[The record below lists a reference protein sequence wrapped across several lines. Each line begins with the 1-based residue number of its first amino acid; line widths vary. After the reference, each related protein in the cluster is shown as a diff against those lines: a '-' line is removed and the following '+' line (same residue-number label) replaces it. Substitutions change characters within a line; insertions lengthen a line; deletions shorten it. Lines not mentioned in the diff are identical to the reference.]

1 MLGPHLSEVGGYD
14 IRRWHQGTREREDS
28 SSNTCVCLI
37 FLHMFNGLAYQRVKS
52 TGGGRSCLTGA
63 MTSWDPHGQ
72 VHLDSLRTSFAE
84 AGLIDF
90 VQAAVTEVWR
100 INRERH
106 EPVEAYDD
114 AFTLSVL
121 SSRNLANRLLAEVP
135 DSAVLRASGVVAS
148 KELGSTVLHTPRAD
162 VRLVKAPFRSGRRPN
177 FEADFDWSGSEGRQ
191 AAALRNHAAY
201 NPPSR
206 NPQAEPLFEFPFPNV
221 ADEVTQCREVFLV
234 WGAELRTGLTAGWLG
249 LPTASAQRWIA
260 VTPVWWDEPPA
271 QDSSTSGEGPGSYD
285 GSTFGDKPAP
295 VPALALKPRRQEGG
309 NRL

>member
-1 MLGPHLSEVGGYD
+1 M
-14 IRRWHQGTREREDS
+14 R
-28 SSNTCVCLI
+28 VCLI
-37 FLHMFNGLAYQRVKS
+37 FLRRIHGSAHQRVEP
-52 TGGGRSCLTGA
+52 TTNDRFCLTGT

-90 VQAAVTEVWR
+90 VQAAAAEVWR

-162 VRLVKAPFRSGRRPN
+162 VRLVKAPFRSGRRPS
-177 FEADFDWSGSEGRQ
+177 FEVDFDWSDSEGRQ

-206 NPQAEPLFEFPFPNV
+206 NPQAEPLFEFPLPNA

-295 VPALALKPRRQEGG
+295 VPTLALKPRRQEGG

>member
-1 MLGPHLSEVGGYD
+1 
-14 IRRWHQGTREREDS
+14 
-28 SSNTCVCLI
+28 
-37 FLHMFNGLAYQRVKS
+37 
-52 TGGGRSCLTGA
+52 

-90 VQAAVTEVWR
+90 VQAAAAEVWR

-106 EPVEAYDD
+106 EPVEAHDD

-135 DSAVLRASGVVAS
+135 HSAVLRASGVVAS
-148 KELGSTVLHTPRAD
+148 KEFGSTVLHTPRAD
-162 VRLVKAPFRSGRRPN
+162 VRLVKAPFGSGRHPS
-177 FEADFDWSGSEGRQ
+177 FEADFDWSDSEGRQ

-201 NPPSR
+201 DPPSR
-206 NPQAEPLFEFPFPNV
+206 DPQAEPLFELPLPN
-221 ADEVTQCREVFLV
+221 AAEAVTHCREVFLV

-260 VTPVWWDEPPA
+260 VTPVWWDEPLA
-271 QDSSTSGEGPGSYD
+271 QDSSTSGEGRGSDD
-285 GSTFGDKPAP
+285 GSPFGDKPAP
-295 VPALALKPRRQEGG
+295 VPSLTLKPRRQEGG
-309 NRL
+309 TRL

>member
-1 MLGPHLSEVGGYD
+1 MADQPRTPRASGGVRRRLHL
-14 IRRWHQGTREREDS
+14 ERS
-28 SSNTCVCLI
+28 
-37 FLHMFNGLAYQRVKS
+37 
-52 TGGGRSCLTGA
+52 
-63 MTSWDPHGQ
+63 
-72 VHLDSLRTSFAE
+72 
-84 AGLIDF
+84 
-90 VQAAVTEVWR
+90 
-100 INRERH
+100 
-106 EPVEAYDD
+106 
-114 AFTLSVL
+114 
-121 SSRNLANRLLAEVP
+121 LLAESGQQV
-135 DSAVLRASGVVAS
+135 ARRGAGQCRAPSVW
-148 KELGSTVLHTPRAD
+148 GSCQQGARLDGAAHPRAD

-177 FEADFDWSGSEGRQ
+177 FEVDFDWSDSEGRQ

-206 NPQAEPLFEFPFPNV
+206 NPQAEPLFGFPLPNA
-221 ADEVTQCREVFLV
+221 ADAVTQCREVFLV

-249 LPTASAQRWIA
+249 LPTASGQRWIA

>member
-1 MLGPHLSEVGGYD
+1 MLGPHLSEGGGHD
-14 IRRWHQGTREREDS
+14 IRRWHQYTSQQSSITR
-28 SSNTCVCLI
+28 VCLI
-37 FLHMFNGLAYQRVKS
+37 FLHRIRGLANQRVKS
-52 TGGGRSCLTGA
+52 TTNGRFCLTYV
-63 MTSWDPHGQ
+63 MTLWDPYGQ
-72 VHLDSLRTSFAE
+72 IHLDSLRTSFAE

-90 VQAAVTEVWR
+90 VQTAAAEVWR

-106 EPVEAYDD
+106 EPVEAHDD

-177 FEADFDWSGSEGRQ
+177 FETDFDWSDSEGRQ

-201 NPPSR
+201 NSPSR
-206 NPQAEPLFEFPFPNV
+206 SPQAEPLFEFPLPNA
-221 ADEVTQCREVFLV
+221 ADAVTHCREVFLV
-234 WGAELRTGLTAGWLG
+234 WGAELMTGLTAGWLG

-260 VTPVWWDEPPA
+260 VTPVWWDEQPT
-271 QDSSTSGEGPGSYD
+271 QGSSTSGEGPGSYD
-285 GSTFGDKPAP
+285 GSAFGDRPAP

>member
-1 MLGPHLSEVGGYD
+1 MKQQHAHLL
-14 IRRWHQGTREREDS
+14 
-28 SSNTCVCLI
+28 N
-37 FLHMFNGLAYQRVKS
+37 FLHMRHDLAHQRVAS
-52 TGGGRSCLTGA
+52 TADGRSCLTSV

-72 VHLDSLRTSFAE
+72 VHLDSLHTSFAE
-84 AGLIDF
+84 VGLIDF
-90 VQAAVTEVWR
+90 VQAAAAEVWR

-106 EPVEAYDD
+106 EPVEAHDD

-135 DSAVLRASGVVAS
+135 DSAALRASGVVAS
-148 KELGSTVLHTPRAD
+148 KEFGSTVLHTPRAD
-162 VRLVKAPFRSGRRPN
+162 LRLVKAPFGSGRHPS
-177 FEADFDWSGSEGRQ
+177 FEADFDWSDSEGRQ

-201 NPPSR
+201 DPPSR
-206 NPQAEPLFEFPFPNV
+206 DPQAEPLFELPLPNA
-221 ADEVTQCREVFLV
+221 ADAVTHCRDVFLV

-260 VTPVWWDEPPA
+260 VTPLWWDEPLA
-271 QDSSTSGEGPGSYD
+271 QDSSTSVEGPGSDD

-295 VPALALKPRRQEGG
+295 VPSLTLKPRRQEGG